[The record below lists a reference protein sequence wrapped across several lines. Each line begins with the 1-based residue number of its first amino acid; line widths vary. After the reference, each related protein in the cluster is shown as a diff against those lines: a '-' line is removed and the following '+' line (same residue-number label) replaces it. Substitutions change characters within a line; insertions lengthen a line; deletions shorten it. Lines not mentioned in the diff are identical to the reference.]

1 MCATPKDPAVHIGVS
16 STSSQNR
23 CPLRDLLHGTE
34 LESALG
40 SSAVRVELEAT
51 RLIHHRRL
59 LLLVH
64 TEVGLEDLDR
74 HVVDLVVLVPL
85 EFLDSVDTTAHL
97 NHRHER
103 IRVCTIKEN
112 QEGQHKIT
120 FEHTIG
126 IEVALSALE
135 DVLDPLEGNRNN
147 THIRLV
153 QQVNQRRNATL
164 VDEILDLHIVTTR
177 SCVRDRPS
185 ALFTDIEV
193 FCLKHSNKGRNDVV
207 VNHSL
212 KLIPAARCDVGNGP
226 AGLLSDALA
235 VAGKEGKEAR
245 QDRAVDDKLSLV
257 VITSDDIANSP
268 QCRSLDL
275 RRLVHQQLN
284 QPSAHTRINDG
295 LDLLIGAVREV

>member
-103 IRVCTIKEN
+103 IRV
-112 QEGQHKIT
+112 
-120 FEHTIG
+120 IG